1 MYCYHCGKKIN
12 EKKIEA
18 KKSTLSKYADVQI
31 DEETKISYICPRC
44 GHEITKGMSQESIKS
59 LSRASHAELQRGR
72 NDFARGMANNILG
85 LILLITSIIFLLL
98 SKKADNQFQITMNVP
113 EFWVFI
119 GLAIASVILLGL
131 GVTFAGIGLSKKL
144 MYEAL
149 LKDIKNGT
157 FVQ

>member
-1 MYCYHCGKKIN
+1 MYCYHCGKKID

-18 KKSTLSKYADVQI
+18 KSSTLSKYSDVQI
-31 DEETKISYICPRC
+31 DGETKVSYICPRC
-44 GHEITKGMSQESIKS
+44 GHEITQGMGQESIKS

-72 NDFARGMANNILG
+72 NDYARGMANNILG

-98 SKKADNQFQITMNVP
+98 SRKADNQFRITMNVP
-113 EFWVFI
+113 EFWVFV
-119 GLAIASVILLGL
+119 GLAIASVILLGS
-131 GVTFAGIGLSKKL
+131 GIAFTGIGLSKKK